1 MKENKIHNIVSRINY
16 EDGILYGLGTEV
28 LEPGDVV
35 IFNNKEKAI
44 VTSNQTT
51 ILGREVVTLVL
62 LGKAEERFKNDYDS
76 YVYLCSVNDIDNV
89 STSELVKAKVIA
101 LIDAIVLNKSIKL
114 EDITDILSKDKIPN
128 VPVGF
133 MYCKDK
139 EHLEDILRV
148 NSINSDIYKVVVYA
162 KRYPCLITID
172 RDMVNKSVSIY
183 SININDFREI
193 EKYL

>member
-1 MKENKIHNIVSRINY
+1 MKENAIHNVVSRINY
-16 EDGILYGLGTEV
+16 EDGILYGLGTAI

-101 LIDAIVLNKSIKL
+101 LVDAIVLNKSIKL
-114 EDITDILSKDKIPN
+114 EDVTDILSKDKIPN

-148 NSINSDIYKVVVYA
+148 NSINSDIYKVVVYT

-172 RDMVNKSVSIY
+172 RDIVNKSVSIY

>member
-1 MKENKIHNIVSRINY
+1 MKENAIHNVVSRINY
-16 EDGILYGLGTEV
+16 EDGILYGLGTAI

-62 LGKAEERFKNDYDS
+62 LGKAEERFKNDYIS

-89 STSELVKAKVIA
+89 STSELAKAKVIA

-139 EHLEDILRV
+139 EHLENILKV
-148 NSINSDIYKVVVYA
+148 NSINSDIHKVIICA
-162 KRYPCLITID
+162 KKYPCLVTID